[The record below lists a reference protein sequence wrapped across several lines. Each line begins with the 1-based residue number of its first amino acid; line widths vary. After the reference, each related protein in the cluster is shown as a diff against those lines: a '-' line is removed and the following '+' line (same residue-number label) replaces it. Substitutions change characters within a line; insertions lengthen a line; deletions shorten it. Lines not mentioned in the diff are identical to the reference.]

1 MSNNLTPLE
10 SPKLPLF
17 PLQWSLKLVRQ
28 CKVPS
33 SEHWLL
39 VFELPCHNIKCLSTA
54 AIATHDPP
62 FPSSLLAPSLLPS
75 TAVDLAPTLPAVGV
89 NVWRDVHRFRLCRRG
104 EDADDLPMRQ
114 WFGAMGVEQPPT
126 ITHACFVFVLFL
138 PRLPHYH
145 PMNLCT
151 LPHLQLSTPSSL
163 SPGAPPYHP
172 IHPTKHAMH
181 APISYTLL
189 EAWNSLELSSP
200 PGDMDSKGS
209 SNRMYSYQPPT
220 LTTPHQ
226 HKSNK
231 SSSHSG
237 VSDSRRK
244 TCGLLTD
251 VTPPYYQF
259 VIDLVGDQIC
269 CPQACNHITNLFL
282 FLSTWPDEPTEC
294 NILPSTQTHTLYLVR
309 YRLQPWASPLG
320 EHHLS
325 LLLITPYMAILS

>member
-28 CKVPS
+28 CNVPS

-172 IHPTKHAMH
+172 IHPTKHAMLRSPTPYLKPETPLNYLH
-181 APISYTLL
+181 PPVIWIQKAPAIECIPINHLHWPHPINTR
-189 EAWNSLELSSP
+189 ATNP
-200 PGDMDSKGS
+200 PHTVEFQIAGGRHVGS
-209 SNRMYSYQPPT
+209 WPM
-220 LTTPHQ
+220 
-226 HKSNK
+226 
-231 SSSHSG
+231 SH
-237 VSDSRRK
+237 
-244 TCGLLTD
+244 L
-251 VTPPYYQF
+251 
-259 VIDLVGDQIC
+259 
-269 CPQACNHITNLFL
+269 HITNSWSTLWAIRSVVPKPAITSPTFFFFSQHDLMNPLSATYFL
-282 FLSTWPDEPTEC
+282 AHKHTHST
-294 NILPSTQTHTLYLVR
+294 
-309 YRLQPWASPLG
+309 
-320 EHHLS
+320 
-325 LLLITPYMAILS
+325 